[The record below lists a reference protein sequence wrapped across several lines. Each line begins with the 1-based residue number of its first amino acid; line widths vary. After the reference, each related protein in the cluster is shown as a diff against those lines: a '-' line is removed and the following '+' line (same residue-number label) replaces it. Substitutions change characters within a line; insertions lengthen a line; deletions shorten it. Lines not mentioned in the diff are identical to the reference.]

1 MERSDR
7 TLQCDLL
14 GPRGRVSLPNF
25 GSARVFPHPPRSVPP
40 RFFEMNFFLSCPT
53 PHPVRTL
60 AMQGS
65 VMDDNI
71 CGRGNFGPQK
81 KTGFL
86 PKPAIASG
94 REALLGHRSGGPRRS
109 PPATTTA
116 ATKTASRRVLFP
128 CTQSNVHASSVVGIL
143 LTENGFGCAWSQ
155 KARKGH
161 PSYWVWGCIVKAS
174 TRKHKTKG

>member
-1 MERSDR
+1 MIIFVAEGTSD
-7 TLQCDLL
+7 
-14 GPRGRVSLPNF
+14 
-25 GSARVFPHPPRSVPP
+25 H
-40 RFFEMNFFLSCPT
+40 
-53 PHPVRTL
+53 
-60 AMQGS
+60 
-65 VMDDNI
+65 
-71 CGRGNFGPQK
+71 K

-116 ATKTASRRVLFP
+116 ATKTASRRVLFL

-155 KARKGH
+155 KARKGR
-161 PSYWVWGCIVKAS
+161 PSYWVWGYIVKAS
-174 TRKHKTKG
+174 TRKHKTKGYFMMYRLDQAPLTPSDRLLPDHDTHYPSPDSAFAPPQRLQTPPKSQGKPLERVVPYFGCSTEDPRC